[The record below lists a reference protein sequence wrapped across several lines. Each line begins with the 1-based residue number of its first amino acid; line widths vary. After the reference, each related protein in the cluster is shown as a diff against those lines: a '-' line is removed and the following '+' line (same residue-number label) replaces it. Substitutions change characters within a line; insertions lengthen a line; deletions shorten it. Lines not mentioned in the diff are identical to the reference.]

1 MSQPQ
6 GGLQAVQTI
15 TTQPSFS
22 VSPPVLMRAATQ
34 DFGQTSPNNYD
45 VMPDGRI
52 LGVVAAGQTQSAEST
67 TPEIQIVL
75 NWFEELQE
83 RVPSTK

>member
-6 GGLQAVQTI
+6 GGLQAVQII

-22 VSPPVLMRAATQ
+22 FGPPVLMRRGHN
-34 DFGQTSPNNYD
+34 DSGRTSQRNYD
-45 VMPDGRI
+45 VMLDGRI
-52 LGVVAAGQTQSAEST
+52 LGVVAAGQTQSAEFT
-67 TPEIQIVL
+67 TQQIQVVL
-75 NWFEELQE
+75 NWFEELRA